1 MMRGMTEP
9 DIAVASPRDR
19 APGRREQKKR
29 ENRALILR
37 AARTVF
43 AELGFESTTV
53 RDIVRPTGLASGT
66 FYNYFRT
73 KEEVFEALLDEA
85 AMRIRPR
92 LHAVRLEARSFT
104 EFLEA
109 TFRTFLEDV
118 AADGQMFAIMRR
130 NSGCLRVRMDSAE
143 VSAALEELRQDIAQ
157 AVAQG
162 LAPAV
167 DVDYLTGAI
176 VGVAF
181 ETADRM
187 MQRQP
192 VAVEEAVRFAAAM
205 IAGGV
210 AALSTKERPGPVL
223 RAAG

>member
-1 MMRGMTEP
+1 MTEP
-9 DIAVASPRDR
+9 DTGRSGDETL
-19 APGRREQKKR
+19 GRRERKKR

-43 AELGFESTTV
+43 ADLGFESTTV

-85 AMRIRPR
+85 ALRIRPR
-92 LHAVRLEARSFT
+92 LHAVRREART
-104 EFLEA
+104 LAEFLEA

-143 VSAALEELRQDIAQ
+143 ISTALDELRQDLERAIAMGM
-157 AVAQG
+157 V
-162 LAPAV
+162 PAV
-167 DVDYLTGAI
+167 DVDYLAGAI

-187 MQRQP
+187 MHREP
-192 VAVEEAVRFAAAM
+192 LAVDEAVRFAAAM
-205 IAGGV
+205 IAGGI
-210 AALSTKERPGPVL
+210 AALPKTQRPDAAL
-223 RAAG
+223 CAAG

>member
-1 MMRGMTEP
+1 MMRGMTGP
-9 DIAVASPRDR
+9 DIAASPDDQ
-19 APGRREQKKR
+19 ALGRREQKKR

-37 AARTVF
+37 AARAVF
-43 AELGFESTTV
+43 ADLGFESTTV

-92 LHAVRLEARSFT
+92 LHAVRHEARSFA

-109 TFRTFLEDV
+109 SFRTFLEDV

-143 VSAALEELRQDIAQ
+143 ISAALEDLRRDIES
-157 AVAQG
+157 AVALG
-162 LAPAV
+162 MAPPV
-167 DVDYLTGAI
+167 DVDYLAGAI

-192 VAVEEAVRFAAAM
+192 VLIEEAVQFATAM

-210 AALSTKERPGPVL
+210 AALPAKQRPGPVL